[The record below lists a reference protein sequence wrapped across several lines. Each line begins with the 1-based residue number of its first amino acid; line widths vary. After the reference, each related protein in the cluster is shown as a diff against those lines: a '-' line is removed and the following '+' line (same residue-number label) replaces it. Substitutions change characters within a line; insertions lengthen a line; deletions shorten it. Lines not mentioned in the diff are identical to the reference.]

1 MYRLDDFIQI
11 IHDSSRYFLV
21 GTIVDSLILEG
32 RRKRRPNFPV
42 AFKKQ
47 LAQQASEPGASVSH
61 LAQQH
66 GINVNMLFKWRRH
79 LVAGLFDAAPAP
91 QAMLPVTIVETA
103 AAVAPASTPRLL
115 ATTETASTTDTRVAR
130 QGIMEIAIADVT
142 LRFDGHADLA
152 MLHAVLRMLRA

>member
-1 MYRLDDFIQI
+1 M

-21 GTIVDSLILEG
+21 GTIVESLIVEG
-32 RRKRRPNFPV
+32 PRKRRPNFPV
-42 AFKKQ
+42 AFKRQ
-47 LAQQASEPGASVSH
+47 LAQQASVPGVSVSQ

-91 QAMLPVTIVETA
+91 QAMLPVAIVETA
-103 AAVAPASTPRLL
+103 AAVAPASTPLL
-115 ATTETASTTDTRVAR
+115 PGKAQTASTAGQCTER
-130 QGIMEIAIADVT
+130 QGLIEVAIADVT
-142 LRFDGHADLA
+142 VRFDGHADLS